1 MAKGFGKPNTNSP
14 IGYILVV
21 IPETRIYA
29 TDDPFGKDDE
39 YVGITGSI
47 EMAKLW
53 QKKKDLQQ
61 SLGPYIEW
69 AAEDYY
75 EGSRESID
83 MEIRALYKDKNGK
96 LSTKLVQS
104 IVVEKRFI

>member
-1 MAKGFGKPNTNSP
+1 MAKGFGKPTTDSP

-21 IPETRIYA
+21 IPEERIYA

-39 YVGITGSI
+39 YIGITSSI

-53 QKKKDLQQ
+53 PRKKNVQQ

-75 EGSRESID
+75 EGSQESID
-83 MEIRALYKDKNGK
+83 MEIRALYKDKDGK